1 MSFFRF
7 FFSIA
12 FYATGFFPLR
22 FMQLGFRKF
31 FRKYSNSILV
41 LKIKK
46 RSFFWCNFYK
56 KIMSYERVINV

>member
-1 MSFFRF
+1 MPFFRF
-7 FFSIA
+7 F
-12 FYATGFFPLR
+12 YCVLRNWGFFYCVLR
-22 FMQLGFRKF
+22 NWVLIF
-31 FRKYSNSILV
+31 FKYSNSILV

>member
-1 MSFFRF
+1 MCF
-7 FFSIA
+7 FFHCVLRNWW
-12 FYATGFFPLR
+12 FFLLR
-22 FMQLGFRKF
+22 FKQLGLNF
-31 FRKYSNSILV
+31 FFKYSNSILV

>member
-7 FFSIA
+7 FFIAFYVTGGFSIE
-12 FYATGFFPLR
+12 FYATGLIFF
-22 FMQLGFRKF
+22 F
-31 FRKYSNSILV
+31 KYSNSILV